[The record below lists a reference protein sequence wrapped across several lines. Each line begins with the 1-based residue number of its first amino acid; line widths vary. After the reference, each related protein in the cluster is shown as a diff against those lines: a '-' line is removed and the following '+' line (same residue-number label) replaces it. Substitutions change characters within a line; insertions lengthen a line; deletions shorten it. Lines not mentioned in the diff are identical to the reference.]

1 MEKGNDSCSNR
12 KAGEGCIPRMEKR
25 TRSVSTEPKVYI
37 VDTNFF
43 YRLQDE
49 MGLMLTPFE
58 RNIEVWR
65 QLWRV
70 VERSHLIVQIVDA
83 RNPLRFRC
91 DDLESYVKSV
101 EGVEGEHG
109 SGPGHRKTLLLI
121 NKADLL
127 TARQRLAIHRKLI
140 ILYTILLI
148 YV

>member
-1 MEKGNDSCSNR
+1 MEKGYDSCSNR

-91 DDLESYVKSV
+91 DDL
-101 EGVEGEHG
+101 
-109 SGPGHRKTLLLI
+109 
-121 NKADLL
+121 
-127 TARQRLAIHRKLI
+127 
-140 ILYTILLI
+140 
-148 YV
+148 